1 MAETDSAHQKY
12 SGLTIG
18 QKTEVY
24 QQLLLYS
31 VEGRLRYGSITKVA
45 NACKV
50 SRKTVARIWD
60 RVNEPADDGLPSGV
74 KALVPRRKGR
84 SGRKKIDRRGAPS
97 HLHPMQPR
105 DIGGGEGKRRYH
117 RNLK

>member
-45 NACKV
+45 
-50 SRKTVARIWD
+50 
-60 RVNEPADDGLPSGV
+60 
-74 KALVPRRKGR
+74 GR
-84 SGRKKIDRRGAPS
+84 